1 MVTGVSL
8 VNFNEAMRSFL
19 RQMSAFRWVS
29 DCLGALR
36 QFGDFPFL
44 PLNLV
49 HASGITL
56 GVKPQAS
63 CYADSTIISVPLL

>member
-1 MVTGVSL
+1 MSKTAVS
-8 VNFNEAMRSFL
+8 VP
-19 RQMSAFRWVS
+19 
-29 DCLGALR
+29 LGAS
-36 QFGDFPFL
+36 QFGDSPFL

-63 CYADSTIISVPLL
+63 CYADLTITSVPLL